1 MLCTYLKKFKDI
13 LQQIFKF
20 YQNSAVRMA
29 GLKEIEVFKKLPL
42 DEITG
47 KIGCVLGSNLCMVIV
62 IKLLVNKFLN
72 TACYFFIDNFRRTE
86 NKDERSRRD
95 TRWLSHDRAVSAVRQ
110 CLPALITSLE
120 REASERSDATAAG
133 LSMFVKNPNFIAS
146 IYMMSDVLPHLSR
159 LSKSFQ
165 VQSCKQVYI

>member
-29 GLKEIEVFKKLPL
+29 GLKEIEVSKKL

-95 TRWLSHDRAVSAVRQ
+95 TRWLSHDRAVSAVGQ

-120 REASERSDATAAG
+120 REASERSGATAAG
-133 LSMFVKNPNFIAS
+133 LSIFVKNPNFIAS

>member
-1 MLCTYLKKFKDI
+1 MT
-13 LQQIFKF
+13 
-20 YQNSAVRMA
+20 
-29 GLKEIEVFKKLPL
+29 GLKEIEVFKKL

-47 KIGCVLGSNLCMVIV
+47 KIGCVLGSNLPVCMVIV

-95 TRWLSHDRAVSAVRQ
+95 TRWLSHDRADSAVRQ

-133 LSMFVKNPNFIAS
+133 LSIFVKKSKFHCLHLHDVRCSTPS
-146 IYMMSDVLPHLSR
+146 IKTIKVFPGTKL
-159 LSKSFQ
+159 
-165 VQSCKQVYI
+165 

>member
-1 MLCTYLKKFKDI
+1 
-13 LQQIFKF
+13 
-20 YQNSAVRMA
+20 MA
-29 GLKEIEVFKKLPL
+29 GLKEIEVSKKL

-47 KIGCVLGSNLCMVIV
+47 KIGCVLGSNLCIMVIV

-72 TACYFFIDNFRRTE
+72 TACYFFIDNLRRTE

-120 REASERSDATAAG
+120 REASER
-133 LSMFVKNPNFIAS
+133 
-146 IYMMSDVLPHLSR
+146 
-159 LSKSFQ
+159 
-165 VQSCKQVYI
+165 

>member
-1 MLCTYLKKFKDI
+1 
-13 LQQIFKF
+13 
-20 YQNSAVRMA
+20 
-29 GLKEIEVFKKLPL
+29 
-42 DEITG
+42 
-47 KIGCVLGSNLCMVIV
+47 MVIV

-120 REASERSDATAAG
+120 REASKRSDATAAG

>member
-1 MLCTYLKKFKDI
+1 MT
-13 LQQIFKF
+13 
-20 YQNSAVRMA
+20 
-29 GLKEIEVFKKLPL
+29 GLKEIEVFKKL

-47 KIGCVLGSNLCMVIV
+47 KIGCVLGSNLPVCMVIV

-120 REASERSDATAAG
+120 REASKRSDATAAG

>member
-1 MLCTYLKKFKDI
+1 MKEVGETL
-13 LQQIFKF
+13 
-20 YQNSAVRMA
+20 A
-29 GLKEIEVFKKLPL
+29 G
-42 DEITG
+42 
-47 KIGCVLGSNLCMVIV
+47 
-62 IKLLVNKFLN
+62 
-72 TACYFFIDNFRRTE
+72 
-86 NKDERSRRD
+86 
-95 TRWLSHDRAVSAVRQ
+95 LSHDRAVSAVRQ

>member
-1 MLCTYLKKFKDI
+1 
-13 LQQIFKF
+13 
-20 YQNSAVRMA
+20 MA
-29 GLKEIEVFKKLPL
+29 GLKEIEVFKKL

-120 REASERSDATAAG
+120 REASEQSDATAAG
-133 LSMFVKNPNFIAS
+133 LSLFVKNPNFIAS